1 MKARTTTPS
10 RAFDKGLR
18 ELRVKDVNA
27 ARAEIMAALGV
38 NTAQSLRNY
47 ARGLKKSLDVE
58 KAANIAAIFARY
70 GVADPW
76 GA

>member
-1 MKARTTTPS
+1 MTNQPTTNTKA
-10 RAFDKGLR
+10 FLKGLR
-18 ELRVKDVNA
+18 ELRVKDVEA

>member
-1 MKARTTTPS
+1 MKATTTTPS

-47 ARGLKKSLDVE
+47 ARGLKKTLDVE
-58 KAANIAAIFARY
+58 KAAAIAAIFARY

-76 GA
+76 GK

>member
-1 MKARTTTPS
+1 MKATTKPT
-10 RAFDKGLR
+10 RAFAKGLR
-18 ELRVKDVNA
+18 ELRVKDVEA
-27 ARAEIMAALGV
+27 ARAEIMAALEV